1 MTLYRVGVAGPGLDP
16 GSNSERCE
24 GEVLM
29 LPGLDGGGT
38 NGEQGG
44 RRRGCLAWRSHLVD
58 LGDLGDKRKKKSHVD
73 IFSFFSDACMHACRA
88 FVFTPAQQLHIQ
100 DGSQHHP
107 DLHAVKWRP
116 HACPWT

>member
-1 MTLYRVGVAGPGLDP
+1 MESKVGEDADVSRGDHTWLIW
-16 GSNSERCE
+16 EIW
-24 GEVLM
+24 
-29 LPGLDGGGT
+29 GT
-38 NGEQGG
+38 KG
-44 RRRGCLAWRSHLVD
+44 
-58 LGDLGDKRKKKSHVD
+58 KKKVTW
-73 IFSFFSDACMHACRA
+73 IFFSFFSDACMHACRA